1 MMPLNKY
8 IPLYTCI
15 LLSTLIYSCNS
26 GEDDTSIMVK
36 NPKKM
41 NSKVAQLLEAYTT
54 NESLKDSLHLTQWDI
69 VKTMLATNEFE
80 PLWSSRQDLLP
91 PARDMIGFINEA
103 KNYGLFP
110 FIYHDTAINTLWRN
124 IQADTTFKGNR
135 INAENWAQLETL
147 LTDALVQSVIDLKFG
162 RLLPDTTLKK
172 KISHLGTGYFTT
184 ITNELKNGVSLGNII
199 SLAEPDK
206 TEYHELKKN
215 IPEFLKTASFKTLTY
230 LPEEYKDTAYQNKLL
245 LKRLKEEGIAGAE
258 VKKADSLQLAIALK
272 KYQLKKGL
280 IADGKAGKSTIR
292 SLNLNDNEK
301 FLRIAVTL
309 DRYKLLPD
317 TMPKTYVWVNI
328 PTYQLKMWH
337 SGDTVL
343 NSKII
348 CGKSYTPTPEISS
361 AINEIITYPRW
372 TIPTSIIKKEILP
385 GLKRNPGY
393 LSRRG
398 YTLINAK
405 GKQINPATVN
415 WSKYS
420 KGIPFSVVQPS
431 GDRNALGVVK
441 FNFPNDDAIYLH
453 DTNQRYLF
461 AAGNRAMSHGCIRV
475 EKWKD
480 LAGQILAIDSVKNQ
494 ASRKYTPIDS
504 LNKWLDVKK
513 NKIIKINEP
522 VPVYL
527 KYFTVFGQKEGIK
540 FYEDIYNNDG
550 ALRAK
555 YFAKY

>member
-1 MMPLNKY
+1 MPMNKY
-8 IPLYTCI
+8 IPLYTFI
-15 LLSTLIYSCNS
+15 FLSIFIYSCS
-26 GEDDTSIMVK
+26 SEDEGSSVMVK
-36 NPKKM
+36 NPKKI
-41 NSKVAQLLEAYTT
+41 NARVGQLLKAYITDD
-54 NESLKDSLHLTQWDI
+54 NLKDTLHLKQGDI
-69 VKTMLATNEFE
+69 VKEMLASNEFE
-80 PLWSSRQDLLP
+80 PLWSSRHDLLP

-110 FIYHDTAINTLWRN
+110 FVYHDTAINTLWGN
-124 IQADTTFKGNR
+124 IQADTAFKGSR

-172 KISHLGTGYFTT
+172 KISHLGTGYF
-184 ITNELKNGVSLGNII
+184 IAMANELKNGANLGNII

-206 TEYHELKKN
+206 PEYHELKKN
-215 IPEFLKTASFKTLTY
+215 IPEFLKTASFKSLTY
-230 LPEEYKDTAYQNKLL
+230 LPEEYNDTAYQNKLL

-280 IADGKAGKSTIR
+280 TADGKAGKSTIR

-317 TMPKTYVWVNI
+317 TMPQTYVWVNI

-398 YTLINAK
+398 YSLINAK
-405 GKQINPATVN
+405 GKQVNPATVN

-494 ASRKYTPIDS
+494 ASRKYTSIDS